1 MLLCSPDRVMFKSGE
16 RGIYSDMNLQALLMQ
31 LLSGLSSGM
40 LIYLIAVG
48 LSLIFGTLKVFNLA
62 HGAIYMLG
70 AYLCVWL
77 TSSFEQIPGMFWWAV
92 ILGPFL
98 VALFGGLVEVV
109 LLRRIYG
116 WHFMYEFILTFG
128 LILIISDLVKILWGG
143 GFHSITYP
151 WPLNG
156 TVKVAAGTFPL
167 YNLFLVAVG
176 VSIFF
181 GLRALLRYTRLGKVI
196 RGVTYNREIMS
207 ALGENVPA
215 VYTVVF
221 MLGCWLGGLG
231 GALATPLVAVTLG
244 MDTTVIIQCF
254 IVVVIGGLGSLTGAF
269 IGALILGLLDAFGI
283 MVLPQ
288 LTIAFGFILMAVI
301 LIVRPYGLMGRREY
315 E

>member
-1 MLLCSPDRVMFKSGE
+1 MS
-16 RGIYSDMNLQALLMQ
+16 LQAVLMQ

-48 LSLIFGTLKVFNLA
+48 LSLIFGTLRVLNLA
-62 HGAIYMLG
+62 HGALYMLG

-77 TSSFEQIPGMFWWAV
+77 TSSFQQIPGMFWWAI

-128 LILIISDLVKILWGG
+128 LILIISDLVKLLWGG
-143 GFHSITYP
+143 GFHSIKYP
-151 WPLNG
+151 WPLAD
-156 TVKVAAGTFPL
+156 TIKVAGGTFPL
-167 YNLFLVAVG
+167 YNLFLVG
-176 VSIFF
+176 MGLFIFC
-181 GLRALLRYTRLGKVI
+181 GLRALLHYTRLGKVI

-215 VYTVVF
+215 VYLVVF

-231 GALATPLVAVTLG
+231 GALATPLVTVTLG
-244 MDTTVIIQCF
+244 MDMTVIIQCF

-283 MVLPQ
+283 MVLSQ
-288 LTIAFGFILMAVI
+288 LAIAFGFILMAIV
-301 LIVRPYGLMGRREY
+301 LIVRPYGLMGKREY
-315 E
+315 EK

>member
-1 MLLCSPDRVMFKSGE
+1 
-16 RGIYSDMNLQALLMQ
+16 MQ

-48 LSLIFGTLKVFNLA
+48 LSLMFGTLRVLNLA
-62 HGAIYMLG
+62 HGALYMLG

-77 TSSFEQIPGMFWWAV
+77 TSSFQQIPGVFWWALLV
-92 ILGPFL
+92 SPLV

-116 WHFMYEFILTFG
+116 WHFMYQFILTFA
-128 LILIISDLVKILWGG
+128 LILIVSDLAKLFWGG
-143 GFHSITYP
+143 GFHSIKYP
-151 WPLNG
+151 WPLAG
-156 TVKVAAGTFPL
+156 TVQVAGGTFPL
-167 YNLFLVAVG
+167 YNLFLVFMGLFV
-176 VSIFF
+176 FF
-181 GLRALLRYTRLGKVI
+181 GLNGLLHYTRLGKVI
-196 RGVTYNREIMS
+196 RGVTYNREVMN
-207 ALGENVPA
+207 ALGENVPG

-231 GALATPLVAVTLG
+231 GALATPLVTVTLG
-244 MDTTVIIQCF
+244 MDMTVIIQCF

-283 MVLPQ
+283 LVLPE
-288 LTIAFGFILMAVI
+288 LAMAFGFILMAVI
-301 LIVRPYGLMGRREY
+301 LIVRPYGLMGKREH

>member
-1 MLLCSPDRVMFKSGE
+1 M
-16 RGIYSDMNLQALLMQ
+16 LMQ
-31 LLSGLSSGM
+31 LLSGLSGGM

-48 LSLIFGTLKVFNLA
+48 LSLIFGTLRVLNLA

-77 TSSFEQIPGMFWWAV
+77 TSSFEQVPGMFWWAV
-92 ILGPFL
+92 VVGPFI
-98 VALFGGLVEVV
+98 VALVGGFVEVV

-116 WHFMYEFILTFG
+116 WHFMYQFILTFA
-128 LILIISDLVKILWGG
+128 LILIISDVVRLLWGG

-156 TVKVAAGTFPL
+156 SIKVAGGTFPL
-167 YNLFLVAVG
+167 YNLFIVAMGLSV
-176 VSIFF
+176 FL
-181 GLRALLRYTRLGKVI
+181 GLRALLHYTRLGKVI

-207 ALGENVPA
+207 ILGENVPA
-215 VYTVVF
+215 IYTVVF

-231 GALATPLVAVTLG
+231 GALATPLVTVTLG
-244 MDTTVIIQCF
+244 LDITVIIQCF

-269 IGALILGLLDAFGI
+269 IGSLILGLVEAFGI
-283 MVLPQ
+283 IVMPQ
-288 LTIAFGFILMAVI
+288 LAIAFGFILMAVI
-301 LIVRPYGLMGRREY
+301 LIVRPYGLMGKREY

>member
-1 MLLCSPDRVMFKSGE
+1 MPRHIVYKSDEGAILSNMSL
-16 RGIYSDMNLQALLMQ
+16 RALLMQ
-31 LLSGLSSGM
+31 LLSGLSGGM

-48 LSLIFGTLKVFNLA
+48 LSLIFGTLRVLNLA
-62 HGAIYMLG
+62 HGAVYMLG

-77 TSSFEQIPGMFWWAV
+77 TASLKPIPGMFWWAV
-92 ILGPFL
+92 VLGPFL
-98 VALFGGLVEVV
+98 VALFGGLVEIV
-109 LLRRIYG
+109 LLRRIYR
-116 WHFMYEFILTFG
+116 WHFMYQFILTFA
-128 LILIISDLVKILWGG
+128 LILIISDSVKLLWGG
-143 GFHSITYP
+143 GFRSITYP

-156 TVKVAAGTFPL
+156 TIKVAGGTFPL
-167 YNLFLVAVG
+167 YNLFLAAVG

-181 GLRALLRYTRLGKVI
+181 GLRALLHFTRLGKVI

-215 VYTVVF
+215 VYTEVF

-231 GALATPLVAVTLG
+231 GALATPLVTVSLG
-244 MDTTVIIQCF
+244 MDMTVIIQCF

-269 IGALILGLLDAFGI
+269 IGSLILGLLDAFGI

-288 LTIAFGFILMAVI
+288 LAIAFGFILMAVI
-301 LIVRPYGLMGRREY
+301 LIVRPYGLMGKREY